1 MKKDQTGHHFLARLG
16 KTHLR
21 PGGRFATEWLINQT
35 RFAPDTQVLEV
46 ACNMGTTAVGL
57 AQRFGCHITGVDLD
71 ENALEKARQ
80 NIRAA
85 GLESLV
91 QVQHANAT
99 ELPFPDNSFDVVINE
114 AMLTMLPLA
123 NKEMAVAEYFRVLKP
138 GGVLLTHD
146 VVVSEQNTEE
156 AVERLRDTI
165 QVKVTPL
172 TESAWTDLFHR
183 SGFRNI
189 TTISGGMTLLS
200 PRGLIY
206 DEGWRRA
213 FQIVKNAL
221 KAENRETFKR
231 MYRTFNDPANTMGY
245 IAVHS
250 RKA

>member
-16 KTHLR
+16 KTRLR

-71 ENALEKARQ
+71 ENALNKARQ

-99 ELPFPDNSFDVVINE
+99 ELPFPHNSFDVVINE
-114 AMLTMLPLA
+114 AMLTMLIGED
-123 NKEMAVAEYFRVLKP
+123 KERALKEYSRVLRP

-146 VVVSEQNTEE
+146 VVFREE
-156 AVERLRDTI
+156 DPKVQHELMAGLSKAINVHVE
-165 QVKVTPL
+165 PL
-172 TESAWTDLFHR
+172 TLAGWKETIEKHA
-183 SGFRNI
+183 FR
-189 TTISGGMTLLS
+189 TEQKHGDMTLLD
-200 PRGLIY
+200 PPGILH
-206 DEGWRRA
+206 DEGA
-213 FQIVKNAL
+213 K
-221 KAENRETFKR
+221 E
-231 MYRTFNDPANTMGY
+231 
-245 IAVHS
+245 
-250 RKA
+250 

>member
-16 KTHLR
+16 KTRLR

-71 ENALEKARQ
+71 ENALNKARQ

-85 GLESLV
+85 RLESLV

-123 NKEMAVAEYFRVLKP
+123 NKEIAVA
-138 GGVLLTHD
+138 
-146 VVVSEQNTEE
+146 
-156 AVERLRDTI
+156 
-165 QVKVTPL
+165 
-172 TESAWTDLFHR
+172 
-183 SGFRNI
+183 
-189 TTISGGMTLLS
+189 
-200 PRGLIY
+200 
-206 DEGWRRA
+206 
-213 FQIVKNAL
+213 
-221 KAENRETFKR
+221 
-231 MYRTFNDPANTMGY
+231 
-245 IAVHS
+245 
-250 RKA
+250 

>member
-16 KTHLR
+16 KTRLR

-46 ACNMGTTAVGL
+46 ACNMCTTAVGL

-71 ENALEKARQ
+71 ENALNKARQ

-85 GLESLV
+85 GLEHLV

-138 GGVLLTHD
+138 GG
-146 VVVSEQNTEE
+146 
-156 AVERLRDTI
+156 
-165 QVKVTPL
+165 
-172 TESAWTDLFHR
+172 
-183 SGFRNI
+183 
-189 TTISGGMTLLS
+189 TLLVLEFS
-200 PRGLIY
+200 KVAKPLAPAYDLYSFKLLPLMGKLIAKDADSY
-206 DEGWRRA
+206 QYLAESIRMHPDQETLKQMMLNAGFDSVDYHNMSA
-213 FQIVKNAL
+213 GIVAL
-221 KAENRETFKR
+221 HKGVKF
-231 MYRTFNDPANTMGY
+231 
-245 IAVHS
+245 
-250 RKA
+250 